1 MKPTLTPLN
10 LAIIETVARFRL
22 MTTEQLHRA
31 LSAKREKLASVE
43 NFSNIL
49 RRLHS
54 LGFIARDWVSV
65 LPAER
70 TAFSKP
76 SAIWHLKPEH
86 LKAVLAELERTERAD
101 LYEPLRDYE
110 ASVKDGAPLAE
121 NTLRH
126 ELAITDF
133 YLSKSLPD
141 PNRSRLALWLR
152 TSPRHPDISRDV
164 FFTQTDKKTG
174 KKTERRLPLNP
185 DGFHITHTEGKGFA
199 FFFLEMDRSTE
210 APEKL
215 ANKFLAYFAYHQ
227 QKTFGADIAAPI
239 TRRFHLPLQHPEA
252 APFRVLFVTPTER
265 RRNDLLLKSRV
276 LPLGNL
282 FHFAT
287 LPDVQKNPHGEIWLS
302 KDTFLPHL
310 DEYNERTHT
319 DTPSTLRAWAH
330 AILDALPKH
339 AL

>member
-1 MKPTLTPLN
+1 MNPTLTPLN
-10 LAIIETVARFRL
+10 LLIIETVARFRL

-54 LGFIARDWVSV
+54 LGFIGRDWVAV
-65 LPAER
+65 RPAER

-76 SAIWHLKPEH
+76 SAVWHLKPEH
-86 LKAVLAELERTERAD
+86 LKAVLAELERTARAD

-110 ASVKDGAPLAE
+110 TNVKDGAPLAE

-133 YLSKSLPD
+133 YSALDTD
-141 PNRSRLALWLR
+141 PARVALWLR

-164 FFTQTDKKTG
+164 VFTQTDKNTG

-185 DGFHITHTEGKGFA
+185 DGFHITHTEGKGYA
-199 FFFLEMDRSTE
+199 CFFLEMDMSTE

-215 ANKFLAYFAYHQ
+215 TNKFIAYVAYHQ
-227 QKTFGADIAAPI
+227 QNRFGEDIATPLVRRYALPI
-239 TRRFHLPLQHPEA
+239 QHPEA
-252 APFRVLFVTPTER
+252 APFRVLFVTPNAR

-276 LPLGNL
+276 FPMGNL

-287 LPDVQKNPHGEIWLS
+287 LDDLKRDPYGAIWIS
-302 KDTFLPHL
+302 KETFAPHL
-310 DEYNERTHT
+310 DEYNEKTHT
-319 DTPSTLRAWAH
+319 LTASILRDWAH
-330 AILDALPKH
+330 TLLDELPKH